1 MNNLKMKLRKLLFI
15 IASKII
21 KYLGIDLIKEVQNL
35 YQEN

>member
-1 MNNLKMKLRKLLFI
+1 MKLRKLLFI

-21 KYLGIDLIKEVQNL
+21 KCLGIDLIKEVQNL